1 MNEVEEESV
10 RAEAA
15 SAEAPKAE
23 VETAEIE
30 TAVGEKGEGETAE
43 IETAEIETAAGE
55 KGEGETA
62 ERGRERQRGTRVVT
76 FELSRPRIERLVA
89 IGLLDDGESDD
100 QTISAAIKALI
111 DGEATSAAASLPD
124 DRELCVPVMLD
135 PEEQAFL
142 LESQLLPIHGPQDGH
157 GMGRVFKKLLGE
169 ARAHWLQFNA
179 PRRSA
184 ARAAL
189 AAAPLEEAA
198 LARIRRRHRATREAP
213 VTAPVRLVPR
223 EAQKAYLRAWRQTGQ
238 WPPEWG
244 PLPDEPGTVVV
255 DDDVRAI
262 FGLDP
267 IRRRER

>member
-1 MNEVEEESV
+1 MSETEQESV
-10 RAEAA
+10 AAELAAEAQKVEA
-15 SAEAPKAE
+15 ETVEAEKAEGETVEAEKAEA
-23 VETAEIE
+23 ETAEAE
-30 TAVGEKGEGETAE
+30 TAT
-43 IETAEIETAAGE
+43 
-55 KGEGETA
+55 
-62 ERGRERQRGTRVVT
+62 RGRKRQRGTRVVT
-76 FELSRPRIERLVA
+76 LELSRSRIERLVA

-111 DGEATSAAASLPD
+111 DGEATAAAASLPD

-142 LESQLLPIHGPQDGH
+142 VESQLLPIHGPQDGQ
-157 GMGRVFKKLLGE
+157 GMARVFKKLLGE

-184 ARAAL
+184 PGAAL
-189 AAAPLEEAA
+189 AAAPLGEAE
-198 LARIRRRHRATREAP
+198 LARIRRRHRATREVP
-213 VTAPVRLVPR
+213 VAAVRLVPR

-238 WPPEWG
+238 WPREWG
-244 PLPDEPGTVVV
+244 PLPDEPGTVII

-267 IRRRER
+267 IPRRGG